1 MARKRKSAKT
11 ININAGTAWFL
22 ATILVSLVAAFVA
35 VDALILFLILGICG
49 AMVAIY
55 NIRFE
60 EEASF
65 LLATSAL
72 FITVLVWNVA
82 DVFGVIGS
90 IEFVAF
96 LFNLI
101 IGLGV
106 SALII
111 AIALIFKLAI
121 DK

>member
-1 MARKRKSAKT
+1 MARKKSKLAIKV
-11 ININAGTAWFL
+11 NAGTAWFL
-22 ATILVSLVAAFVA
+22 GTILVSLIAAFVA
-35 VDALILFLILGICG
+35 VDAMVLFLILGICG

-72 FITVLVWNVA
+72 FITVIVWNIA
-82 DVFGVIGS
+82 EIFGVIGS
-90 IEFVAF
+90 LEFVAF
-96 LFNLI
+96 LFNLV
-101 IGLGV
+101 IGFGV
-106 SALII
+106 SALIV
-111 AIALIFKLAI
+111 ALALIFKLAI

>member
-1 MARKRKSAKT
+1 MARKKKNSMAIKV
-11 ININAGTAWFL
+11 NAGTAWFL
-22 ATILVSLVAAFVA
+22 ATILVSLIAAFVA

-65 LLATSAL
+65 LLATAAL
-72 FITVLVWNVA
+72 FITVMVWNIA
-82 DVFGVIGS
+82 EIFGVIGS
-90 IEFVAF
+90 LEFVAF
-96 LFNLI
+96 MFNLV

-106 SALII
+106 AALVVSM
-111 AIALIFKLAI
+111 ALIFKLAI

>member
-1 MARKRKSAKT
+1 MAKKKT
-11 ININAGTAWFL
+11 KLAIKVNAGTAWFL
-22 ATILVSLVAAFVA
+22 ATILVSFIAAFVTIEA
-35 VDALILFLILGICG
+35 KYLFPILGICG

-72 FITVLVWNVA
+72 FITVIVWNIA
-82 DVFGVIGS
+82 EIFGVIGS
-90 IEFVAF
+90 LEFVAF
-96 LFNLI
+96 LFNLV

-106 SALII
+106 STLIVAL
-111 AIALIFKLAI
+111 ALIFKLAI

>member
-1 MARKRKSAKT
+1 MARKKKNSKA
-11 ININAGTAWFL
+11 INVNAGTAWFL
-22 ATILVSLVAAFVA
+22 ATIVVSLVAAFVA
-35 VDALILFLILGICG
+35 VDALILFLVLGICG

-65 LLATSAL
+65 LLAVSSL
-72 FITVLVWNVA
+72 FITVIVWNIA
-82 DVFGVIGS
+82 EIFGVIGS
-90 IEFVAF
+90 LEFVAF
-96 LFNLI
+96 LFNLV

-106 SALII
+106 SAII
-111 AIALIFKLAI
+111 VALALIFKLAI